1 MARRQRAVGSAL
13 VLGLVLLAFPASAA
27 SVQVPKTIPFAKS
40 ARVRAAIQNEC
51 GLQTMVPAAI
61 VDHSSDAELVD
72 GKGNLD
78 LEITQVHAPGGWVFS
93 GPKWL
98 EVTGK
103 LHRGGKLVGTFR
115 AKRFS
120 TDPTAGGVC
129 GMLAK
134 CAQNIGV
141 DVAQWLQ
148 SPTMNAEI
156 GDAQ

>member
-1 MARRQRAVGSAL
+1 

-27 SVQVPKTIPFAKS
+27 SVKVPKTIPFAKAS
-40 ARVRAAIQNEC
+40 RVRAAIKNEC
-51 GLQTMVPAAI
+51 GLQTMIPAAI
-61 VDHSSDAELVD
+61 VQYSSDAELVD

-103 LHRGGKLVGTFR
+103 LRRGRKVVGTFR

-120 TDPTAGGVC
+120 VDPTAGGVC

-141 DVAQWLQ
+141 DVARWLE
-148 SPTMNAEI
+148 SPSMNAEI
-156 GDAQ
+156 GDAK